1 MLLGSIPDIKPW
13 SLEIS
18 YYKGVEESM
27 ISKVG
32 QIMLYV
38 NNQDEAVNFWTEK
51 VGFSV
56 ISDEDNGQ
64 GMRWI
69 EIAPTKD
76 TETSIILHNKEF
88 VAKMSPGLNLGT
100 PSLMFFSENF
110 DELYTS
116 LSNKNIKVGEI
127 VNMPSGRVFNFAD
140 NEENYFAVMEKS
152 KP

>member
-1 MLLGSIPDIKPW
+1 
-13 SLEIS
+13 
-18 YYKGVEESM
+18 M

-51 VGFSV
+51 VGFTV
-56 ISDEDNGQ
+56 ISEEDNGQ

-76 TETSIILHNKEF
+76 AETSIILHNKEF
-88 VAKMSPGLNLGT
+88 IAKMSPEINLGT
-100 PSLMFFSENF
+100 PSLMFFSENLNQF
-110 DELYTS
+110 HHD

-140 NEENYFAVMEKS
+140 SEENYFAVMEK
-152 KP
+152 